1 MLAGKNEIS
10 LKNKPI
16 EIMFLNVY
24 ASLILSSLL
33 NAIYI
38 KLVSSEW
45 DWKLLVLSLA
55 KGAKGPSS
63 NGKH

>member
-1 MLAGKNEIS
+1 MC
-10 LKNKPI
+10 
-16 EIMFLNVY
+16 LNVY

-55 KGAKGPSS
+55 KGAKGQSS